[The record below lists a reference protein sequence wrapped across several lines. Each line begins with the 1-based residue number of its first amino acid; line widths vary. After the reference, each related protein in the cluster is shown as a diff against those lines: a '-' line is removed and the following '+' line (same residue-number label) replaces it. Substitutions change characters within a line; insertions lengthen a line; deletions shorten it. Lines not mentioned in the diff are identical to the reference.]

1 MICSISIAL
10 HSSPNLNKSKA
21 RIILIFST
29 SVEEYGAKKL
39 FTISTM
45 KSLTRKAFSLCI
57 LPCAFLLLTLVS
69 CGGEKSGID
78 DEPVED
84 ESVQEDES
92 NFTFQGAAL
101 EQFDEKGQPIW
112 KVNAKQVKYTK
123 EKKVGTAEN
132 PYGELYQD
140 GKIVYK
146 ITADKADIRQDG
158 KQLFLKGKI
167 VATDPKNGVVLRGN
181 ELEWRPKEDLMIVR
195 NQLNGTHKQLQAVAK
210 EARVKTREQRI
221 DFSGGVVAK
230 SNEPQLQM
238 QTEQLTWMI
247 EQEKLIGDRTM
258 QINRFENNKLTD
270 RGRGDA
276 AEIFL
281 KTKIVNITK
290 NAFIELLDPLV
301 QIASNSLTW
310 NVNAQNIKT
319 NAPVKVVH
327 RAENITVS
335 GNRGELK
342 IPQDTVFVQGNV
354 KGIGQKGQSIQ
365 SNNLTWYLNKQL
377 LEASGNVTYAQTDP
391 QLTFKGDS
399 ATGNFNTEN
408 VVVKGGGSDNRVIT
422 EIIPNLNN

>member
-1 MICSISIAL
+1 
-10 HSSPNLNKSKA
+10 
-21 RIILIFST
+21 
-29 SVEEYGAKKL
+29 
-39 FTISTM
+39 M
-45 KSLTRKAFSLCI
+45 KSLINKTFSLSI

-69 CGGEKSGID
+69 CGSENVADI

-92 NFTFQGAAL
+92 NFTFQGVAL

-112 KVNAKQVKYTK
+112 KVNAKQAKYTK
-123 EKKVGTAEN
+123 EKQIGNAEN

-167 VATDPKNGVVLRGN
+167 VATDPENGVVLRGN
-181 ELEWRPKEDLMIVR
+181 ELEWRPTEDLMIVR
-195 NQLNGTHKQLQAVAK
+195 NQLNGTHKQLQAVAQ
-210 EARVKTREQRI
+210 EAKVKTREQRI

-230 SNEPQLQM
+230 SVEPELQM
-238 QTEQLTWMI
+238 KTERLTWMI

-258 QINRFENNKLTD
+258 QIARFENNKVTD

-301 QIASNSLTW
+301 QIASNSITW
-310 NVNAQNIKT
+310 NLNTENVKT

-342 IPQDTVFVQGNV
+342 IPQNTVYVQGDV

-365 SNNLTWYLNKQL
+365 SNNLTWYLDKQS
-377 LEASGNVTYAQTDP
+377 LEASGNVIYGQTDP

-399 ATGNFNTEN
+399 ATGNFKTEN
-408 VVVKGGGSDNRVIT
+408 VVVKGGNSGNRVIT
-422 EIIPNLNN
+422 EIIPNFNN

>member
-1 MICSISIAL
+1 
-10 HSSPNLNKSKA
+10 
-21 RIILIFST
+21 
-29 SVEEYGAKKL
+29 
-39 FTISTM
+39 M
-45 KSLTRKAFSLCI
+45 KSLINKAFSLSV
-57 LPCAFLLLTLVS
+57 LPCALLLLTLVS
-69 CGGEKSGID
+69 CGSENVADI

-92 NFTFQGAAL
+92 NFTFQGVAL

-112 KVNAKQVKYTK
+112 KVNAKQARYTK
-123 EKKVGTAEN
+123 EKQIGNAEN

-167 VATDPKNGVVLRGN
+167 VATDPENGVVLRGN

-195 NQLNGTHKQLQAVAK
+195 NQLTGTHKQLQAVAK
-210 EARVKTREQRI
+210 EAKVKTREQRI
-221 DFSGGVVAK
+221 DFFGGVVAK
-230 SNEPQLQM
+230 SVEPQLQM
-238 QTEQLTWMI
+238 RTERLTWMI

-258 QINRFENNKLTD
+258 QIARFKNNKVTD

-301 QIASNSLTW
+301 QIASNSITW
-310 NVNAQNIKT
+310 NLNTENVKT
-319 NAPVKVVH
+319 NAPLKVVH
-327 RAENITVS
+327 RTEKITVS

-342 IPQDTVFVQGNV
+342 IPQNTVYVQGDV
-354 KGIGQKGQSIQ
+354 RGIGQKGQSIQ
-365 SNNLTWYLNKQL
+365 SNNLTWYLDKQSV
-377 LEASGNVTYAQTDP
+377 EASGNVIYGQTDP

-399 ATGNFNTEN
+399 ATGNFKTEN
-408 VVVKGGGSDNRVIT
+408 VVVKGGNSGDRVIT
-422 EIIPNLNN
+422 EIIPNFNN

>member
-1 MICSISIAL
+1 
-10 HSSPNLNKSKA
+10 
-21 RIILIFST
+21 
-29 SVEEYGAKKL
+29 
-39 FTISTM
+39 M
-45 KSLTRKAFSLCI
+45 KSLINKAFSLSV

-69 CGGEKSGID
+69 CGSEKPSEI

-92 NFTFQGAAL
+92 NFTFQGVAL

-112 KVNAKQVKYTK
+112 KVNAKQAKYTK
-123 EKKVGTAEN
+123 EKQIGNAEN

-167 VATDPKNGVVLRGN
+167 VATDPENGVVLRGN

-195 NQLNGTHKQLQAVAK
+195 NQLNGTHKQLQAVAQ

-230 SNEPQLQM
+230 SVEPELQM
-238 QTEQLTWMI
+238 KTERLTWMI
-247 EQEKLIGDRTM
+247 EQEKLIGNTTM
-258 QINRFENNKLTD
+258 QIARFENNKVTD

-301 QIASNSLTW
+301 QIVSNSITW
-310 NVNAQNIKT
+310 NLNAENIKT
-319 NAPVKVVH
+319 NAPLKVVH

-342 IPQDTVFVQGNV
+342 IPQNTVYVRGDV
-354 KGIGQKGQSIQ
+354 RGIGQKGQSIQ
-365 SNNLTWYLNKQL
+365 SNNLTWYLDKQSV
-377 LEASGNVTYAQTDP
+377 EAFGNVIYGQTDP

-399 ATGNFNTEN
+399 ATGNFKTEN
-408 VVVKGGGSDNRVIT
+408 VVVKGGNSGDRVIT
-422 EIIPNLNN
+422 EIIPNFNN

>member
-1 MICSISIAL
+1 
-10 HSSPNLNKSKA
+10 
-21 RIILIFST
+21 
-29 SVEEYGAKKL
+29 
-39 FTISTM
+39 M
-45 KSLTRKAFSLCI
+45 KSLINKAFSLSV

-69 CGGEKSGID
+69 CGSQNVADI

-92 NFTFQGAAL
+92 NFTFQGVAL

-112 KVNAKQVKYTK
+112 KVNAKQAKYTK
-123 EKKVGTAEN
+123 EKQIGNAEN

-167 VATDPKNGVVLRGN
+167 VATDPENGVVLRGN

-195 NQLNGTHKQLQAVAK
+195 NQLNGTHKQLQAVAQ
-210 EARVKTREQRI
+210 EAKVKTREQRI

-230 SNEPQLQM
+230 SVEPQLQM
-238 QTEQLTWMI
+238 KTERLTWMI
-247 EQEKLIGDRTM
+247 EQEKLIGNTTM
-258 QINRFENNKLTD
+258 QIARFENNKVTD

-301 QIASNSLTW
+301 QIASNSITW
-310 NVNAQNIKT
+310 NLNTENVKT
-319 NAPVKVVH
+319 NAPLKVVH
-327 RAENITVS
+327 REENITVS

-342 IPQDTVFVQGNV
+342 IPQNTVYVRGDV
-354 KGIGQKGQSIQ
+354 RGIGQKGQSIQ
-365 SNNLTWYLNKQL
+365 SNNLVWHLDKQSV
-377 LEASGNVTYAQTDP
+377 EASGNVIYGQTEP
-391 QLTFKGDS
+391 QLTFKGDT
-399 ATGNFNTEN
+399 ATGNFKTEN
-408 VVVKGGGSDNRVIT
+408 VVVKGGNSGDRVIT
-422 EIIPNLNN
+422 EIIPNFNN

>member
-1 MICSISIAL
+1 MNAVW
-10 HSSPNLNKSKA
+10 
-21 RIILIFST
+21 R
-29 SVEEYGAKKL
+29 KKL
-39 FTISTM
+39 FKTSRM
-45 KSLTRKAFSLCI
+45 KSLTHRAFSLCL
-57 LPCAFLLLTLVS
+57 LPCALCLLTLIS
-69 CGGEKSGID
+69 CGSQKTNID
-78 DEPVED
+78 EEPVEN

-92 NFTFQGAAL
+92 NFTFQGVAL

-112 KVNAKQVKYTK
+112 KVNAKEAKYTK
-123 EKKVGTAEN
+123 EKQIGNAQN

-146 ITADKADIRQDG
+146 ITAEKADIRQDG

-195 NQLNGTHKQLQAVAK
+195 NQINGTHKQLQAVAK

-230 SNEPQLQM
+230 SVEPQLQM
-238 QTEQLTWMI
+238 RTEELTWMI
-247 EQEKLIGDRTM
+247 EQEKLIGNRTM
-258 QINRFENNKLTD
+258 QIDRFKNNKLTD

-276 AEIFL
+276 AEVFL

-301 QIASNSLTW
+301 QIASNSITW
-310 NVNAQNIKT
+310 NINAENIKT

-327 RAENITVS
+327 REENIAVS

-342 IPQDTVFVQGNV
+342 IPSDTVYVRGDV
-354 KGIGQKGQSIQ
+354 RGVGQKGQSIQ
-365 SNNLTWYLNKQL
+365 SNNLTWFLNKQL
-377 LEASGNVTYAQTDP
+377 VEASGNVIYAQTDP
-391 QLTFKGDS
+391 QLTFKGDT
-399 ATGNFNTEN
+399 ATGNFKTEN
-408 VVVKGGGSDNRVIT
+408 VVVKGGNSGDRVIT
-422 EIIPNLNN
+422 EIIPNFDN

>member
-1 MICSISIAL
+1 
-10 HSSPNLNKSKA
+10 
-21 RIILIFST
+21 
-29 SVEEYGAKKL
+29 
-39 FTISTM
+39 M
-45 KSLTRKAFSLCI
+45 KSCLINKAFSLSV

-69 CGGEKSGID
+69 CGSQNVADI

-92 NFTFQGAAL
+92 NFTFQGVAL

-112 KVNAKQVKYTK
+112 KVNAKQARYTK
-123 EKKVGTAEN
+123 EKQIGNAEN

-167 VATDPKNGVVLRGN
+167 VATDPENGVVLRGN
-181 ELEWRPKEDLMIVR
+181 ELEWRPTEDLMIVR
-195 NQLNGTHKQLQAVAK
+195 NQLNGTHKQLQAVAQ
-210 EARVKTREQRI
+210 EAKVKTREQRI
-221 DFSGGVVAK
+221 DFFGGVVAK
-230 SNEPQLQM
+230 SVEPQLQM
-238 QTEQLTWMI
+238 KTERLTWMI

-258 QINRFENNKLTD
+258 QIARFKNNKVTD

-301 QIASNSLTW
+301 QIASNSITW
-310 NVNAQNIKT
+310 NLNTENVKT
-319 NAPVKVVH
+319 NAPLKVVH
-327 RAENITVS
+327 REEKITVS

-342 IPQDTVFVQGNV
+342 IPQNTVYVQGNV
-354 KGIGQKGQSIQ
+354 RGIGQKGQSIQ
-365 SNNLTWYLNKQL
+365 SNNLTWYLDKQSI
-377 LEASGNVTYAQTDP
+377 EASGKVIYGQTDP

-399 ATGNFNTEN
+399 ATGNFKTEN
-408 VVVKGGGSDNRVIT
+408 VVVKGGNSGDRVIT
-422 EIIPNLNN
+422 EIIPNFNN

>member
-1 MICSISIAL
+1 M
-10 HSSPNLNKSKA
+10 
-21 RIILIFST
+21 
-29 SVEEYGAKKL
+29 
-39 FTISTM
+39 
-45 KSLTRKAFSLCI
+45 
-57 LPCAFLLLTLVS
+57 LVS
-69 CGGEKSGID
+69 CGGQSKRID
-78 DEPVED
+78 DEPVQN

-92 NFTFQGAAL
+92 NFTFQGVAL

-112 KVNAKQVKYTK
+112 KVNAKQAKYTK
-123 EKKVGTAEN
+123 EKQIGEAEN

-146 ITADKADIRQDG
+146 ITAQKADIKQDG

-167 VATDPKNGVVLRGN
+167 VATDPTNGVVLRGN

-195 NQLNGTHKQLQAVAK
+195 NQLNGTHKQLQAVAQ

-221 DFSGGVVAK
+221 DFNGGVVAK
-230 SNEPQLQM
+230 SVEPQLQM
-238 QTEQLTWMI
+238 RTEHLTWMVK
-247 EQEKLIGDRTM
+247 QEKLIGDRTM
-258 QINRFENNKLTD
+258 QIDRFKNGKVTD

-301 QIASNSLTW
+301 QIASNSMTW
-310 NVNAQNIKT
+310 NINAETIKT
-319 NAPVKVVH
+319 NAPLKVVH

-342 IPQDTVFVQGNV
+342 IPSQTVYVQGDV

-365 SNNLTWYLNKQL
+365 SDNLTWYLDKQL
-377 LEASGNVTYAQTDP
+377 VEASGNVTYGQTTP
-391 QLTFKGDS
+391 QFTFKGET
-399 ATGNFNTEN
+399 ATGNFKTEN
-408 VVVKGGGSDNRVIT
+408 VVVKGGNSDNRVIT
-422 EIIPNLNN
+422 EIIPQFNN

>member
-1 MICSISIAL
+1 
-10 HSSPNLNKSKA
+10 
-21 RIILIFST
+21 
-29 SVEEYGAKKL
+29 
-39 FTISTM
+39 M
-45 KSLTRKAFSLCI
+45 KSLINKTFSLSI

-69 CGGEKSGID
+69 CGSENVADI

-92 NFTFQGAAL
+92 NFTFQGVAL

-112 KVNAKQVKYTK
+112 KVNAKQAKYTK
-123 EKKVGTAEN
+123 EKQIGNAEN

-167 VATDPKNGVVLRGN
+167 VATDPENGVVLRGN
-181 ELEWRPKEDLMIVR
+181 ELEWRPTEDLMIVR
-195 NQLNGTHKQLQAVAK
+195 NQLNGTHKQLQAVAQ
-210 EARVKTREQRI
+210 EAKVKTREQRI

-230 SNEPQLQM
+230 SVEPELQM
-238 QTEQLTWMI
+238 KTERLTWMI

-258 QINRFENNKLTD
+258 QIARFENNKVTD

-301 QIASNSLTW
+301 QIASNSITW
-310 NVNAQNIKT
+310 NLNTENVKT

-327 RAENITVS
+327 RTENITVS

-342 IPQDTVFVQGNV
+342 IPQNTVYVQGDV

-365 SNNLTWYLNKQL
+365 SNNLTWYLDKQS
-377 LEASGNVTYAQTDP
+377 LEASGNVIYGQTDP

-399 ATGNFNTEN
+399 ATGNFKTEN
-408 VVVKGGGSDNRVIT
+408 VVVKGGNSGNRVIT
-422 EIIPNLNN
+422 EIIPNFNN